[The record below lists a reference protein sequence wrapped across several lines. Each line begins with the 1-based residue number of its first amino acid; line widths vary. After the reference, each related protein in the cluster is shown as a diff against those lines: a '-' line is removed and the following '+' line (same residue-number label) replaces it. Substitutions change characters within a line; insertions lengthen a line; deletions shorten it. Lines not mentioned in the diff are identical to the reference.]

1 MSITQQATNS
11 VFQNFEKC
19 PRCRANLP
27 HGAAF
32 CGSCGE
38 RLDKKKALS
47 SLLQEEQDITSRYR
61 IVSLVRRRPYVNLY
75 LALDNRQPSH
85 QGRMVAMR
93 DISLASLDEQERERA
108 VDLVRQEYDLLRHWQ
123 LPHVMSAIDL
133 RYFQGNLF
141 LVAAFAS
148 PTQPAGVGNAGD
160 AAKVGE
166 NAGEAADDYW
176 PRLSTL
182 QDFLQS
188 GHGLPSEQRTLH
200 WIGLLCSALD
210 KLHRH
215 QVVIGDLDPSTII
228 LNGESE
234 EAEPAFMI
242 SWLIPALR
250 KLLPQPA
257 SSAASLS
264 YFIAPEAIQGE
275 ADARSDIYS
284 LGAILYLLLTGMP
297 PAESTLRY
305 RTRLRTP
312 QEVNARISPHVS
324 ESVMQALS
332 IDPAERFQY
341 VLAFSEALRNP
352 RYRRPLV
359 RRETGA
365 AGEQSQDV
373 ETVRIVPLSRKDAER
388 WRNARSQLQTVKP
401 HRVPQR
407 PEASIS
413 SASSPPTQPTFLPEE
428 IVSIE
433 SDWEQARASGTQL
446 ASAPTVP
453 GVPSTPLIDPD
464 APNMRSLQSP
474 EAEER
479 DAASLTAEYQDRLSL
494 AQPAEEVQVNE
505 PVQTTPQPE
514 LQWSWETP
522 VTAAPQALPAE
533 KPQPVPAARTWKQR
547 IMDMFKLKRVGA
559 RFIAPTSASAVQAP
573 VQSPVQPAQSTGN
586 AAAPGDASASWI
598 DQLKH
603 IVLGEQQHVIA
614 AAAIVET
621 PLRVLPD
628 QMYTIRLHIMGRDE
642 PLPGASKRDQSG
654 GLSALVHGD
663 MALIEVRSVLHQSY
677 AYIVQQANVTIPAEG
692 YAAEVV
698 IPMQPLANAP
708 TGRRDRLHIFF
719 LEENRH
725 PLYEKPFVV
734 EIFVSPHVKR
744 GNEGHHVL
752 TIPV

>member
-1 MSITQQATNS
+1 MSITQPATNS
-11 VFQNFEKC
+11 VFQKFEKC
-19 PRCRANLP
+19 PRCGANLP
-27 HGAAF
+27 YRAAF

-38 RLDKKKALS
+38 RLNKKKALS
-47 SLLQEEQDITSRYR
+47 SLLQEEQDIATRYR

-85 QGRMVAMR
+85 QGRMVAIR
-93 DISLASLDEQERERA
+93 DISLASLDEQARERA
-108 VDLVRQEYDLLRHWQ
+108 VDLVRQEYDLLRRWQ
-123 LPHVMSAIDL
+123 LPHVVPAIDL

-148 PTQPAGVGNAGD
+148 PAQPAGVGNAGD

-166 NAGEAADDYW
+166 NAGETADEYS

-188 GHGLPSEQRTLH
+188 GQGLPSEQRTLQ
-200 WIGLLCSALD
+200 WMDLLCSALD

-234 EAEPAFMI
+234 EAEPSFMI

-264 YFIAPEAIQGE
+264 YFIAPEAMQGE

-305 RTRLRTP
+305 RTRVRTP

-324 ESVMQALS
+324 ESVMQALA
-332 IDPAERFQY
+332 IDPEERFQY

-352 RYRRPLV
+352 RYRRPPV

-365 AGEQSQDV
+365 ADEQSQDV

-388 WRNARSQLQTVKP
+388 WRNARSQVQTVKP
-401 HRVPQR
+401 
-407 PEASIS
+407 
-413 SASSPPTQPTFLPEE
+413 
-428 IVSIE
+428 
-433 SDWEQARASGTQL
+433 
-446 ASAPTVP
+446 
-453 GVPSTPLIDPD
+453 IDPD
-464 APNMRSLQSP
+464 APTIHALQSA
-474 EAEER
+474 EAEGR
-479 DAASLTAEYQDRLSL
+479 DAASLTAEYQDHLSQ
-494 AQPAEEVQVNE
+494 ARPTEGAQVNE
-505 PVQTTPQPE
+505 QVAATPQPE
-514 LQWSWETP
+514 SQWSWELP
-522 VTAAPQALPAE
+522 VTATPQPAPAE
-533 KPQPVPAARTWKQR
+533 KPQPAPAARTWKQR
-547 IMDMFKLKRVGA
+547 IIDMFKLKRVGTQ
-559 RFIAPTSASAVQAP
+559 FIAPTSASAVQAP
-573 VQSPVQPAQSTGN
+573 VQSTEQPAQSTTN
-586 AAAPGDASASWI
+586 TAVLGDASASWI

-603 IVLGEQQHVIA
+603 IVLGEQQHVVA

-642 PLPGASKRDQSG
+642 PLPGASKRDQPG

-663 MALIEVRSVLHQSY
+663 AALIEVRSVLHQSY

-698 IPMQPLANAP
+698 IPMQPLANTP

-719 LEENRH
+719 LDENRQ

>member
-1 MSITQQATNS
+1 MSITQPATNS
-11 VFQNFEKC
+11 VFQKFEKC
-19 PRCRANLP
+19 PRCGANLP
-27 HGAAF
+27 YRAAF

-38 RLDKKKALS
+38 RLNKKKALS
-47 SLLQEEQDITSRYR
+47 SLLQEEQDIATRYR

-85 QGRMVAMR
+85 QGRMVAIR
-93 DISLASLDEQERERA
+93 DISLASLDEQARERA
-108 VDLVRQEYDLLRHWQ
+108 VDLVRQEYDLLRRWQ
-123 LPHVMSAIDL
+123 LPHVVPAIDL

-148 PTQPAGVGNAGD
+148 PAQPAGVGNAGD

-166 NAGEAADDYW
+166 NAGETADEYS

-188 GHGLPSEQRTLH
+188 GQGLPSEQRTLQ
-200 WIGLLCSALD
+200 WMDLLCSALD

-264 YFIAPEAIQGE
+264 YFIAPEAMQGE

-297 PAESTLRY
+297 PVESTLRY
-305 RTRLRTP
+305 RTRVRTP
-312 QEVNARISPHVS
+312 QEVNPRISPHVS
-324 ESVMQALS
+324 ESVMQALA
-332 IDPAERFQY
+332 IDPDERFQY

-352 RYRRPLV
+352 RYRRPPV

-365 AGEQSQDV
+365 ADEQNQDV

-388 WRNARSQLQTVKP
+388 WRNARSQVQTVKP
-401 HRVPQR
+401 
-407 PEASIS
+407 
-413 SASSPPTQPTFLPEE
+413 
-428 IVSIE
+428 
-433 SDWEQARASGTQL
+433 
-446 ASAPTVP
+446 
-453 GVPSTPLIDPD
+453 IDPD
-464 APNMRSLQSP
+464 APTIPALQPP
-474 EAEER
+474 EAEGR
-479 DAASLTAEYQDRLSL
+479 DAASLTAEYQDHLSL
-494 AQPAEEVQVNE
+494 ARSTEGAQVNE
-505 PVQTTPQPE
+505 QVAATPQPE
-514 LQWSWETP
+514 SQWSWELP
-522 VTAAPQALPAE
+522 VTATPQPAPAE

-547 IMDMFKLKRVGA
+547 IIDMFKVKRVGTQ
-559 RFIAPTSASAVQAP
+559 FIAPTSASAVQAP
-573 VQSPVQPAQSTGN
+573 VQSPEQPAQSTTN
-586 AAAPGDASASWI
+586 AAVPGDASASWI

-603 IVLGEQQHVIA
+603 IVLGEQQHVVA

-642 PLPGASKRDQSG
+642 PLPGASKRDQPG

-663 MALIEVRSVLHQSY
+663 AALIEVRSVLHQSY

-698 IPMQPLANAP
+698 IPMQPLANTP

-719 LEENRH
+719 LDENRQ